1 MSIPLWIFNV
11 NNWGVWSYRKQAY
24 FISWKKLY
32 EKVSYFSHEN
42 AKVCYICGKKI
53 LKKLSK
59 SINYCIE
66 AIPVIFH
73 NGSNYDYHFIVKELA
88 NEFEGQFECL
98 GENKEKYKTIIFPI
112 KKETT
117 KIDKDRKCRQYI
129 LQNKIY

>member
-1 MSIPLWIFNV
+1 MPTIGGFGHIENKHTLCRGKSCM
-11 NNWGVWSYRKQAY
+11 
-24 FISWKKLY
+24 KKFRTSLMKMQKY
-32 EKVSYFSHEN
+32 VTF
-42 AKVCYICGKKI
+42 VGKKI

-112 KKETT
+112 K
-117 KIDKDRKCRQYI
+117 
-129 LQNKIY
+129 

>member
-1 MSIPLWIFNV
+1 MSTIGGFDHIENKHTLYR
-11 NNWGVWSYRKQAY
+11 GKSYM
-24 FISWKKLY
+24 KKFRTSLMKMQKY
-32 EKVSYFSHEN
+32 VTFVE
-42 AKVCYICGKKI
+42 KKI

-88 NEFEGQFECL
+88 NEFERQFECL
-98 GENKEKYKTIIFPI
+98 GENKEKYKTITFPI

>member
-1 MSIPLWIFNV
+1 MPTIGGFGHIENKHNLCRGKSCM
-11 NNWGVWSYRKQAY
+11 
-24 FISWKKLY
+24 KKFRTSLMKMQKY
-32 EKVSYFSHEN
+32 VTC
-42 AKVCYICGKKI
+42 VGKKI

-112 KKETT
+112 KKETK